1 MERRLSFGLILGSI
15 MLLLG
20 TSCSSSDDDSA
31 NELDNGRKPRM
42 LTIIQADGE
51 RAPLRIYDDLTR
63 TLISESDGNLSAV
76 WSKGDVLNCCNL
88 SLVFQEPF
96 NFSLTTQEEGL
107 TSSFTGTVN
116 CMEQDQLAL
125 VYPST
130 NLNSSGKYTINLS
143 GQDGSLGKLASSYH
157 QIYGSATVTSVT
169 DNTATASVTMKSL
182 LTVCKFSF
190 VEKNAVNNG
199 LLSIDELRINYV
211 DDLGNSLPY
220 PETIE
225 ITANSNQDLV
235 KAVAGTDFDNEGLI
249 INTTNSRTEVY
260 VALLPSYASDNQ
272 YLSRTFR
279 FTVLSGGNTYVGDA
293 KAALKPG
300 EFVAATGLK
309 LNKITNNN

>member
-1 MERRLSFGLILGSI
+1 

-63 TLISESDGNLSAV
+63 TLFSESDGNLSAV

-88 SLVFQEPF
+88 TIIGKQEPF
-96 NFSLTTQEEGL
+96 NFSLTTQEDGL
-107 TSSFTGTVN
+107 ASSFTGTVD
-116 CMEQDQLAL
+116 CYEGDQLAL
-125 VYPST
+125 VYPS
-130 NLNSSGKYTINLS
+130 NILNSSGKYTIDLS

-235 KAVAGTDFDNEGLI
+235 NAGTGTDSDNEGLTI
-249 INTTNSRTEVY
+249 STTDSRTEVY
-260 VALLPSYASDNQ
+260 VALLPTYASDNQ
-272 YLSRTFR
+272 YLRRTFR
-279 FTVLSGGNTYVGDA
+279 FTVTSGDNTYVGDA

-309 LNKITNNN
+309 LIKE